1 MRPLGCTAIELR
13 EAECHGGQLVPSV
26 SLPKGSEPF
35 LGGARSDTAPFCR
48 VPRALACS
56 QQGARGDQT
65 YRGGHEGLDSL
76 SAAALELLATTQ
88 LSRAHLLLLLGF
100 AAARA
105 TLTLAGG
112 RGGHLG
118 TGRPG
123 SVVSGVFGLTSV
135 PVALL
140 AGSTKWSGAVWEEGC
155 VAALH

>member
-1 MRPLGCTAIELR
+1 MVAP
-13 EAECHGGQLVPSV
+13 VN
-26 SLPKGSEPF
+26 LPESSEPF

-88 LSRAHLLLLLGF
+88 LSRAHLLLGF

-123 SVVSGVFGLTSV
+123 NAVSGVFGLMAV
-135 PVALL
+135 LVALL
-140 AGSTKWSGAVWEEGC
+140 VGVRAAQNGAGRRGRKAAWLLSTRWQAETSLLI
-155 VAALH
+155 ALVPRWG

>member
-1 MRPLGCTAIELR
+1 MVAP
-13 EAECHGGQLVPSV
+13 VN
-26 SLPKGSEPF
+26 LPESSEPF

-88 LSRAHLLLLLGF
+88 LSRAHLLLGF

-118 TGRPG
+118 TG
-123 SVVSGVFGLTSV
+123 
-135 PVALL
+135 
-140 AGSTKWSGAVWEEGC
+140 
-155 VAALH
+155 